1 MTERIEPNRAE
12 PGEEVAEERP
22 SETAELIRQFSD
34 FVLALWRSSGRSTF
48 ILLTVGIVTVIL
60 ATNAMQVALNAWN
73 KPFYDAIEQ
82 KNIRSFIT
90 YLMVFGGI
98 AGVLLALNVAQTWL
112 DQMIKLQSR
121 KWLTRDLIEQWLAP
135 RRLVMIRNSGEIGV
149 NPDQRVHEDA
159 RHLAE
164 LSAGLGIG
172 LFQSSLLLASF
183 IGVLW
188 VLSSGIALT
197 FNGTSIVIPGY
208 MVWCALIYAATGS
221 WLSWQ
226 VGRPLIGI
234 GIERYAREADL
245 RFAMVQVSEN
255 ANGIALNAGEADE
268 KNRLGEELER
278 VLGVMRQLVG
288 AIARLTWVTA
298 GYGWVGIVA
307 PIVIAAPGYF
317 GGQLTFGQ
325 LMMVVGAFNQV
336 QGSLRWFVDNFSA
349 IADWRATL
357 SRVMTFRE
365 ALTSLEVRGRSGEH
379 IAYAND
385 GDHLALDNVR
395 ITWTDSGAELEPRT
409 VDVRPGDRLQ
419 IIDGTGRG
427 RGAFFSALAGLW
439 PFGSGKISLP
449 AGARTMFLP
458 ERPYMPDGTLRAAI
472 TYPASPSDFT
482 DEQLNAALA
491 RVDLTRLASSLDR
504 RSRWSRELSYDDEAR
519 LTFARLLLLKPD
531 WIFTEQSI
539 DTLDERQRRIF
550 SSILDDELK
559 QAALVTVAG
568 RGSTSDFYNRTADL
582 VALPAAETDKGDP
595 A

>member
-1 MTERIEPNRAE
+1 MTERIEPSREA
-12 PGEEVAEERP
+12 PGDDTAEERP

-82 KNIRSFIT
+82 KNVRSFIT

-135 RRLVMIRNSGEIGV
+135 RRLVMIRNAGEIGV

-188 VLSSGIALT
+188 VLSSGIALS
-197 FNGTSIVIPGY
+197 FNGTSVVIPGY

-365 ALTSLEVRGRSGEH
+365 ALTSLEARGHTGEH
-379 IAYAND
+379 IAYANE

-395 ITWTDSGAELEPRT
+395 ITWTDTGAELEPKT
-409 VDVRPGDRLQ
+409 VDVKPGDRLQ

-472 TYPASPSDFT
+472 TYPAAPSDFS

-491 RVDLTRLASSLDR
+491 RVDLTRLAASLDR

-550 SSILDDELK
+550 RSILDDELK

-568 RGSTSDFYNRTADL
+568 RASTSDFYKRTADL
-582 VALPAAETDKGDP
+582 VALPPAETDKEVP

>member
-1 MTERIEPNRAE
+1 MTERIEPSREA
-12 PGEEVAEERP
+12 PGDDTAEERP

-48 ILLTVGIVTVIL
+48 ILLTIGIVTVIL

-135 RRLVMIRNSGEIGV
+135 RRLVMIRNAGEIGV

-188 VLSSGIALT
+188 VLSSGIALS
-197 FNGTSIVIPGY
+197 FNGTSVVIPGY

-278 VLGVMRQLVG
+278 VLAVMRQLVG

-365 ALTSLEVRGRSGEH
+365 ALTSLEARGHTGEH

-395 ITWTDSGAELEPRT
+395 ITWTDTGAELEPKT
-409 VDVRPGDRLQ
+409 VDVKPGDRLQ

-439 PFGSGKISLP
+439 PFGSGRISLP

-472 TYPASPSDFT
+472 TYPASPSDFS

-491 RVDLTRLASSLDR
+491 RVDLTRLAASLDR

-550 SSILDDELK
+550 RSILDDELK

-568 RGSTSDFYNRTADL
+568 RASTSDFYKRTADL
-582 VALPAAETDKGDP
+582 VALPPVETDKEVP

>member
-1 MTERIEPNRAE
+1 MTERIEPSREA
-12 PGEEVAEERP
+12 PGDDTAEERP

-135 RRLVMIRNSGEIGV
+135 RRLVMIRNAGEIGV

-188 VLSSGIALT
+188 VLSSGIALS
-197 FNGTSIVIPGY
+197 FNGTSVVIPGY

-278 VLGVMRQLVG
+278 VLAVMRQLVG

-325 LMMVVGAFNQV
+325 LMMVVGVFNQA
-336 QGSLRWFVDNFSA
+336 QGSLR
-349 IADWRATL
+349 
-357 SRVMTFRE
+357 
-365 ALTSLEVRGRSGEH
+365 
-379 IAYAND
+379 
-385 GDHLALDNVR
+385 
-395 ITWTDSGAELEPRT
+395 
-409 VDVRPGDRLQ
+409 
-419 IIDGTGRG
+419 
-427 RGAFFSALAGLW
+427 
-439 PFGSGKISLP
+439 
-449 AGARTMFLP
+449 
-458 ERPYMPDGTLRAAI
+458 
-472 TYPASPSDFT
+472 
-482 DEQLNAALA
+482 
-491 RVDLTRLASSLDR
+491 
-504 RSRWSRELSYDDEAR
+504 
-519 LTFARLLLLKPD
+519 
-531 WIFTEQSI
+531 
-539 DTLDERQRRIF
+539 
-550 SSILDDELK
+550 
-559 QAALVTVAG
+559 
-568 RGSTSDFYNRTADL
+568 
-582 VALPAAETDKGDP
+582 
-595 A
+595 

>member
-595 A
+595 E

>member
-1 MTERIEPNRAE
+1 MTERIEPSREAPVE
-12 PGEEVAEERP
+12 DATGERP

-48 ILLTVGIVTVIL
+48 ILLTVGIVAVIL

-135 RRLVMIRNSGEIGV
+135 RRLVMIRNAGEIGV

-188 VLSSGIALT
+188 VLSSGIALS
-197 FNGTSIVIPGY
+197 FNGTSVVIPGY

-365 ALTSLEVRGRSGEH
+365 ALTSLEARGRTGEH
-379 IAYAND
+379 IAYSND

-395 ITWTDSGAELEPRT
+395 ITWTDTGAELEPKT
-409 VDVRPGDRLQ
+409 VDVKPGDRLQ

-439 PFGSGKISLP
+439 PFGSGRISLP

-472 TYPASPSDFT
+472 TYPASPSEFT

-491 RVDLTRLASSLDR
+491 RVDLTRLGASLDR

-539 DTLDERQRRIF
+539 DTLDERQQRIF
-550 SSILDDELK
+550 RSILDDELK

-568 RGSTSDFYNRTADL
+568 RASTSDFYQRTADL
-582 VALPAAETDKGDP
+582 VALPLAETDKEDP

>member
-1 MTERIEPNRAE
+1 MTERIEPSREA
-12 PGEEVAEERP
+12 PGDDTAEERP

-135 RRLVMIRNSGEIGV
+135 RRLVMIRNAGEIGV

-188 VLSSGIALT
+188 VLSSGIALS
-197 FNGTSIVIPGY
+197 FNGTSVVIPGY

-365 ALTSLEVRGRSGEH
+365 ALTSLEARGRTGEH
-379 IAYAND
+379 IAYANE

-395 ITWTDSGAELEPRT
+395 ITWTDTGAELEPKT
-409 VDVRPGDRLQ
+409 VDVKPGDRLQ

-472 TYPASPSDFT
+472 TYPAAPSDFS
-482 DEQLNAALA
+482 DQQLNAALA
-491 RVDLTRLASSLDR
+491 RVDLTRLAASLDR

-550 SSILDDELK
+550 RSILDDELK

-568 RGSTSDFYNRTADL
+568 RASTSDFYKRTADL
-582 VALPAAETDKGDP
+582 VALPPAETDKEVP

>member
-1 MTERIEPNRAE
+1 MTERIEPSREA
-12 PGEEVAEERP
+12 PGDDTAEERP

-135 RRLVMIRNSGEIGV
+135 RRLVMIRNAGEIGV

-188 VLSSGIALT
+188 VLSSGIALS
-197 FNGTSIVIPGY
+197 FNGTSVVIPGY

-278 VLGVMRQLVG
+278 VLAVMRQLVG

-365 ALTSLEVRGRSGEH
+365 ALTSLEARGHSGEH
-379 IAYAND
+379 IAYANE

-395 ITWTDSGAELEPRT
+395 ITWTDTGAELEPKT
-409 VDVRPGDRLQ
+409 VDVKPGDRLQ

-472 TYPASPSDFT
+472 TYPAAPSDFS

-491 RVDLTRLASSLDR
+491 RVDLTRLAASLDR

-550 SSILDDELK
+550 RSILDDELK

-568 RGSTSDFYNRTADL
+568 RASTSDFYKRTADL
-582 VALPAAETDKGDP
+582 VALPPAETDKEVP

>member
-1 MTERIEPNRAE
+1 MTDRIEPSREA
-12 PGEEVAEERP
+12 PGEDVAEERP

-135 RRLVMIRNSGEIGV
+135 RRLVMIRNAGEIGV

-188 VLSSGIALT
+188 VLSSGIALS
-197 FNGTSIVIPGY
+197 FNGTSVVIPGY

-278 VLGVMRQLVG
+278 VLAVMRQLVG

-365 ALTSLEVRGRSGEH
+365 ALTSLEARGHSGEH
-379 IAYAND
+379 IAYANE

-395 ITWTDSGAELEPRT
+395 ITWTDTGAELEPKT
-409 VDVRPGDRLQ
+409 VDVKPGDRLQ

-439 PFGSGKISLP
+439 PFGSGRISLP

-472 TYPASPSDFT
+472 TYPAAPSDFS
-482 DEQLNAALA
+482 DDQLNAALA
-491 RVDLTRLASSLDR
+491 RVDLTRLAASLDR

-550 SSILDDELK
+550 RSILDDELK

-568 RGSTSDFYNRTADL
+568 RASTSDFYKRTADL
-582 VALPAAETDKGDP
+582 VALPPAETGKEDP

>member
-1 MTERIEPNRAE
+1 MTEKIDEKQEPA
-12 PGEEVAEERP
+12 ARP
-22 SETAELIRQFSD
+22 LSDTAELARQFSD
-34 FVLALWRSSGRSTF
+34 FILALWRSSGRSTF
-48 ILLTVGIVTVIL
+48 VLLSVGIITVIL
-60 ATNAMQVALNAWN
+60 ATNAMQVALNMWN

-82 KNIRSFIT
+82 KNVGSFLY
-90 YLMVFGGI
+90 YLMVFGGL

-135 RRLVMIRNSGEIGV
+135 RRLVMLRNSGEIGV

-172 LFQSSLLLASF
+172 LFQSSLLLVSF

-188 VLSSGIALT
+188 VLSSGIRLS
-197 FNGTSIVIPGY
+197 FDGTTLAIPGY
-208 MVWCALIYAATGS
+208 MVWCALIFAATGS
-221 WLSWQ
+221 LLSWL

-234 GIERYAREADL
+234 GVERYAREADL

-255 ANGIALNAGEADE
+255 ANGIVLNAGEADE
-268 KNRLGEELER
+268 KKRLGEELER
-278 VLGVMRQLVG
+278 VLGVMRQMVN
-288 AIARLTWVTA
+288 AIARLTWVTS

-365 ALTSLEVRGRSGEH
+365 ALTSLEARGQSSEH
-379 IAYAND
+379 LSYEAA
-385 GDHLALDNVR
+385 GDHVVLDHVR
-395 ITWTDSGAELEPRT
+395 ITWTGGAAALDPDS
-409 VDVRPGDRLQ
+409 VDIVPGERLQ
-419 IIDGTGRG
+419 IVDQTGAG
-427 RGAFFSALAGLW
+427 RGALFSALAGLW
-439 PFGSGKISLP
+439 PFGSGRIALP
-449 AGARTMFLP
+449 PGARTMFLP
-458 ERPYMPDGTLRAAI
+458 ERPYIPDGTLRSAI

-482 DEQLNAALA
+482 EEALTEA
-491 RVDLTRLASSLDR
+491 LKRVELPRLVGSLDR
-504 RSRWSRELSYDDEAR
+504 RARWARELSFDDEER

-539 DTLDERQRRIF
+539 DTLDERQRAVF
-550 SSILDDELK
+550 LSIINGELK
-559 QAALVTVAG
+559 AAGLVTVAG
-568 RGSTSDFYNRTADL
+568 RPSATDFYGRTVNLVGAEPDPEPDL
-582 VALPAAETDKGDP
+582 GAKEGET

>member
-1 MTERIEPNRAE
+1 MTERIEPSREA
-12 PGEEVAEERP
+12 PGDDTAEERP

-82 KNIRSFIT
+82 KNVRSFIT

-135 RRLVMIRNSGEIGV
+135 RRLVMIRNAGEIGV

-188 VLSSGIALT
+188 VLSSGIALS
-197 FNGTSIVIPGY
+197 FNGTSVVIPGY

-278 VLGVMRQLVG
+278 VLAVMRQLVG

-365 ALTSLEVRGRSGEH
+365 ALTSLEARGRTGEH
-379 IAYAND
+379 IAYANE

-395 ITWTDSGAELEPRT
+395 ITWTDTGAELEPKT
-409 VDVRPGDRLQ
+409 VDVKPGDRLQ

-472 TYPASPSDFT
+472 TYPAAPSDFS

-491 RVDLTRLASSLDR
+491 RVDLTRLAASLDR

-550 SSILDDELK
+550 RSILDDELK

-568 RGSTSDFYNRTADL
+568 RASTSDFYKRTADL
-582 VALPAAETDKGDP
+582 VALPPAETDKEVP